1 MLLACGKNSGTL
13 TPHMVTASFSQV
25 VNCIASEKDPTFFSS
40 LYRCFNDCMRVA
52 GGPEG
57 LPQEVKDAAVEA
69 TKRQLQLIADRRK
82 ARANLSTKELE
93 EETEDIKLVQEI
105 EDYAFE
111 DMTKMVSAFDP
122 AHPLLVAISSVKEL
136 GLDLG
141 DSEDDETSQES

>member
-57 LPQEVKDAAVEA
+57 LPQEVKNAALEA
-69 TKRQLQLIADRRK
+69 TKLQLQLIADRRK
-82 ARANLSTKELE
+82 SRASMSTKDLE
-93 EETEDIKLVQEI
+93 DEREDIRLVQEI

-111 DMTKMVSAFDP
+111 DIAKTVSVLDP
-122 AHPLLVAISSVKEL
+122 SSQLLVAISSVREL
-136 GLDLG
+136 GLDMG
-141 DSEDDETSQES
+141 DSEDEAGDQH